1 MAASYCR
8 LSLAAMGDTTKV
20 DDQDV
25 INHRTAEMRGWVIPP
40 EHVYKDNSQS
50 AWKRNRKRPDWDRML
65 QAIERGE
72 VEAIVVY
79 HGDRLIRQPYD
90 LERLINL
97 ADQKGIKLA
106 SPTGTRNLDDSDDR
120 FILRIEAAQAC
131 RESDNTSRRTKA
143 GHRRRR
149 AEGRVR
155 AGGRGGRAY
164 AFETDGL
171 THVDAEKQILRELA
185 RRVLAGEKAG
195 ALARELNERG
205 LRTPTGG
212 QWQHTTIKKMLM
224 RARYAG
230 LLPEGDA
237 PASWEPLYDDDRDA
251 AREMWENVC
260 AVLSGRAAAFGYAT
274 NARKYLLTG
283 LATCGP
289 CGETVTIRHNTRTEA
304 LRGYGCINP
313 ACKKKVHRKVAHV
326 DGYVRGVV
334 LELLNDPDFIAK
346 QASGD
351 NSGLAAQVAVL
362 QGRKAEVEEQLRSL
376 ADHPNLKPDL
386 LLATLAGF
394 DERIGELR
402 SRIGLSARARL
413 ITEHAGL
420 TSEQWKGL
428 PLGTRRGLVAAT
440 LRVTILPTGR
450 RGPGF
455 DPDSVQLDLIED

>member
-1 MAASYCR
+1 MAI
-8 LSLAAMGDTTKV
+8 MGDTTKV
-20 DDQDV
+20 DDQDA
-25 INHRTAEMRGWVIPP
+25 INHRAAEQRGWCIAA
-40 EHVYKDNSQS
+40 EHVYKDNSRS
-50 AWKRNRKRPDWDRML
+50 AWKRSRKRPGWDAML
-65 QAIERGE
+65 EAVDRGE
-72 VEAIVVY
+72 LEAIVVY
-79 HGDRLIRQPYD
+79 HGDRLIRQPRD
-90 LERLINL
+90 LEDLLDIASSRGVMLL
-97 ADQKGIKLA
+97 
-106 SPTGTRNLDDSDDR
+106 SPTGQYDLSDPDHKMM
-120 FILRIEAAQAC
+120 LRWMAARAVN
-131 RESDNTSRRTKA
+131 EVDHISRRTKD

-149 AEGRVR
+149 AAGRVR

-171 THVDAEKQILRELA
+171 THVEDEKRVLRELA

-195 ALARELNERG
+195 ALGRELNERG

-212 QWQHTTIKKMLM
+212 EWQHTTIKKMLM

-274 NARKYLLTG
+274 NARRYLLTG
-283 LATCGP
+283 LAVCGPP
-289 CGETVTIRHNTRTEA
+289 CGEPVAIRHNTRDEN

-326 DGYVRGVV
+326 DAYVKGWVV
-334 LELLNDPDFIAK
+334 RLLNDKDFIAK
-346 QASGD
+346 QAAGD
-351 NSGLAAQVAVL
+351 SSGLATQIAVL
-362 QGRKAEVEEQLRSL
+362 QGRKTEVEEQLRTL

-402 SRIGLSARARL
+402 SRIGLSSRARL

-420 TSEQWKGL
+420 TAGQWEAL

-440 LRVTILPTGR
+440 YRVTILPTGR

-455 DPDSVQLDLIED
+455 DPDSVQLDLIGDE